1 MKLRLHYCLLYLWM
15 HFSYLAVDGHRSFED
30 AMHAQDG
37 RLWGVD
43 DGCAEQGAKHAT
55 VADGERASIHILNS
69 KLIFT
74 SLRHT
79 TDFLILVVKVKG

>member
-1 MKLRLHYCLLYLWM
+1 MKLRLSHYCLLYLGSDN
-15 HFSYLAVDGHRSFED
+15 SYLAVDGHGSFED
-30 AMHAQDG
+30 AVHAQDG

-43 DGCAEQGAKHAT
+43 DGCAEQGAKHTA

-74 SLRHT
+74 SLTHT
-79 TDFLILVVKVKG
+79 TRIFSFWLSK